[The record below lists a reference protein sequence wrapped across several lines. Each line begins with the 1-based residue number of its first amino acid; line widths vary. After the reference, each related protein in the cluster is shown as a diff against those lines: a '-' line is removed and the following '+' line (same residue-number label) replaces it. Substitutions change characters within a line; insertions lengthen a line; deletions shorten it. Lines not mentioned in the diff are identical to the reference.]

1 MLRKKYGK
9 EADLWSC
16 GVMLYIL
23 LSGVPPFWG
32 ETEQQIFSAILEG
45 NLDFS
50 SDPWPAISRGAKDAV
65 RSLLQQVTLDAKAQA
80 QAEAAPSGY
89 SPASGCSMLAWMQCC
104 VVSSCVCA

>member
-65 RSLLQQVTLDAKAQA
+65 RSLLQQVLTAVAASCDLTA
-80 QAEAAPSGY
+80 AAP
-89 SPASGCSMLAWMQCC
+89 
-104 VVSSCVCA
+104 VCQQERA

>member
-1 MLRKKYGK
+1 
-9 EADLWSC
+9 
-16 GVMLYIL
+16 MLYIL

-65 RSLLQQVTLDAKAQA
+65 RSLLHQVLPVLAASCDPMA
-80 QAEAAPSGY
+80 AAP
-89 SPASGCSMLAWMQCC
+89 ASSAGASKRHAAVQTPLHSLRMVLSEC
-104 VVSSCVCA
+104 